1 MLTNAE
7 PKILSEAIVLALINA
22 VREHKDNQEDLL
34 DELDKLLG
42 RLPYTSHTA
51 LGQLCALVRDCSL
64 DPRKRAHSLGPP
76 ILCAAVDSPKLY
88 SSAAFLFQVLMENC
102 ELLFSV
108 PIAAIGVSAFGL
120 RPGLSAGKSSSP
132 LSGIDAQKVLRR
144 QHLKTFYAIRDKKFL
159 PIVDALF
166 EAHSFVDIA
175 FGIYCKYKMLPDG
188 WRYELQHLKYK
199 ENAKLDWFNEEKVL
213 FLTEEPMS
221 MPPIGKRNNYV
232 PAGSDQGVEAIV
244 DEIVRN
250 ESDYYEK
257 LHAFIHSYV
266 AEIATI
272 ARGDVTEEAREGL
285 GLTQNQVDMAFG
297 EELHRCLELSEKLL
311 VKFEVLTL
319 VPHKKVKSLYGRA
332 GIVADVFLETSE
344 DFVQALGPYNRFH
357 SRNSKAMAQA
367 EKKLRKL
374 IANKRNTPAG
384 SADVDLSYIEIWAQ
398 VQRSKQV
405 FRGKEIDGFLI
416 EPVRRCP
423 NYIMFLGRL
432 KKSVGDKHPAYEKLN
447 KAVQLVNAA
456 TEGINREIKK
466 NDKARS

>member
-1 MLTNAE
+1 MFT
-7 PKILSEAIVLALINA
+7 EAIVLSLVDA
-22 VREHKDNQEDLL
+22 VRRHKNTPEKLP

-42 RLPYTSHTA
+42 RLPYLSHNA

-64 DPRKRAHSLGPP
+64 DPTKTAKILGPP
-76 ILCAAVDSPKLY
+76 IILAAVDNPKFY
-88 SSAAFLFQVLMENC
+88 SAASYLFEVLIENC
-102 ELLFSV
+102 ELLFGV
-108 PIAAIGVSAFGL
+108 PLETIGVSAFGY
-120 RPGLSAGKSSSP
+120 RVGVQKGPNGARV
-132 LSGIDAQKVLRR
+132 SGIDTQTVLRR
-144 QHLKTFYAIRDKKFL
+144 QHLKTFYAIRDKKYL
-159 PIVDALF
+159 PIVDTLF
-166 EAHSFVDIA
+166 ELHSFVDIA

-188 WRYELQHLKYK
+188 WRYELQHMKYK
-199 ENAKLDWFNEEKVL
+199 ENAKLDWFNEEKIL

-221 MPPIGKRNNYV
+221 MPPVGKRRYHAL
-232 PAGSDQGVEAIV
+232 PGGEQGVEAIV

-250 ESDYYEK
+250 ETDYYEK
-257 LHAFIHSYV
+257 LHTFIHSYV

-272 ARGDVTEEAREGL
+272 AKGDVTEAAKESL
-285 GLTQNQVDMAFG
+285 GLTQNQVDMVFG
-297 EELHRCLELSEKLL
+297 DELHRCLGLSEKLL

-319 VPHKKVKSLYGRA
+319 VPNKKVGNPTGRA

-344 DFVQALGPYNRFH
+344 EFVQALGPYNRFH
-357 SRNSKAMAQA
+357 TRNSKAMAQA

-374 IANKRNTPAG
+374 IGNRQRQTTGASER
-384 SADVDLSYIEIWAQ
+384 DLTYLEIWSE
-398 VQRSKQV
+398 VQRSKHL

-432 KKSVGDKHPAYEKLN
+432 KKTVGESHPAYEKLN

-466 NDKARS
+466 NDKTRS